1 MIDSDTDEFSQHVSC
16 TIVPYVEQQP
26 VAGIEVYFLRQLAN
40 PFRVAWTLI
49 KLGYE
54 PLAPVQFSSPLVLF
68 GLSSPIYVYPN
79 FFKYT
84 YHLMKTIG
92 VWNVLSTGLFANA
105 THDFIVEIF
114 RAAFRRRTNIWMRT
128 ENNFHNKK
136 QIVIHTTTNQQ
147 TNKEFQTER
156 LLEESRLSVFF
167 ERFTEILSL
176 KLWEVLVSH
185 PFYGMFYFILY
196 TSISFAY
203 PISVEQSTI
212 STLMCTY
219 VCMYHL
225 IVILF
230 RDPLVMGTN

>member
-16 TIVPYVEQQP
+16 TVVPYVEQQP

-212 STLMCTY
+212 STLM
-219 VCMYHL
+219 
-225 IVILF
+225 
-230 RDPLVMGTN
+230 